1 MRLYR
6 KLSLLH
12 SVCVVCNVVSKFA
25 NTHSASAP
33 SPEDAVKH
41 DKCVVKSP
49 PSQTAAWL
57 PGPGPGCWWV
67 FLSKLAGEWPL
78 LMAPAGLGRAGAH
91 VGNAERVTG
100 GVRVVL
106 STDQPRSTRHHIV
119 Q

>member
-1 MRLYR
+1 M
-6 KLSLLH
+6 
-12 SVCVVCNVVSKFA
+12 CNVVSKFA
-25 NTHSASAP
+25 NTRSASA
-33 SPEDAVKH
+33 SCPEDAVKH

-57 PGPGPGCWWV
+57 PGPGPGCFWV

-78 LMAPAGLGRAGAH
+78 LMAPAGLGRARAH

-100 GVRVVL
+100 GGRVVL
-106 STDQPRSTRHHIV
+106 STDQPQYSASHSV

>member
-1 MRLYR
+1 M
-6 KLSLLH
+6 
-12 SVCVVCNVVSKFA
+12 CNVVSKFA

-33 SPEDAVKH
+33 CPEDAVKH

-57 PGPGPGCWWV
+57 PGPGPGCCWV

-78 LMAPAGLGRAGAH
+78 LMAPAGLGRARAH

-100 GVRVVL
+100 GGRVVL
-106 STDQPRSTRHHIV
+106 STDQPRSTDSKTLLMGAN
-119 Q
+119 